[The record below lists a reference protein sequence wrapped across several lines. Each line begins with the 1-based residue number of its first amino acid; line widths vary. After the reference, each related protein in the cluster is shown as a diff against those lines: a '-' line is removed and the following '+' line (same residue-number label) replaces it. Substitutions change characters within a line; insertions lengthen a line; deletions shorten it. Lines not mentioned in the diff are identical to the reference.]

1 MKRTALVV
9 CLSATEAL
17 AQFFEKHLL
26 GR

>member
-1 MKRTALVV
+1 MNRTALVV
-9 CLSATEAL
+9 CLFATEAL